1 VRWAKF
7 QGFGVGFMVPLS
19 DGNLLL
25 VGGAQVTDFP
35 DVSAV
40 KMTPDGV
47 VQWGRRYGRAY
58 ADSAAAAAIVSD
70 GGFLLA
76 GLSSNGS
83 GYE

>member
-1 VRWAKF
+1 
-7 QGFGVGFMVPLS
+7 MVPLG

-35 DVSAV
+35 DVAAA

-47 VQWGRRYGRAY
+47 VQWGRRYGRRY
-58 ADSAAAAAIVSD
+58 GDSVAAAAIVSD

-76 GLSSNGS
+76 GLSSNDS
-83 GYE
+83 G